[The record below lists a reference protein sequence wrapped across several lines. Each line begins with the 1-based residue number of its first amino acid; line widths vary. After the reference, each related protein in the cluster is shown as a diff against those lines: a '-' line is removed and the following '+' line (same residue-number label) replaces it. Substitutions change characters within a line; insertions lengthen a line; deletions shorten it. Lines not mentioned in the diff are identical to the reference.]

1 MTRVK
6 RGTTSL
12 KRRRKILRRTK
23 GFRNAIKSK
32 ERQANEAL
40 FHAGVHA
47 FNDRRGKKREMRK
60 LWQIK
65 INAASRQNGI
75 SYSRLINKLKKSN
88 IALDRKILAQLA
100 EKYPEVFTKIL
111 KEVSS

>member
-12 KRRRKILRRTK
+12 KRRRKVLIRTK

-47 FNDRRGKKREMRK
+47 FQHRRKKKREMRR

-65 INAASRQNGI
+65 IGAASKAQGL
-75 SYSRLINKLKKSN
+75 SYSKLINKLKKSG
-88 IALDRKILAQLA
+88 IALDRKILSQLA
-100 EKYPEVFTKIL
+100 ENHPAIFAKI
-111 KEVSS
+111 VSAE